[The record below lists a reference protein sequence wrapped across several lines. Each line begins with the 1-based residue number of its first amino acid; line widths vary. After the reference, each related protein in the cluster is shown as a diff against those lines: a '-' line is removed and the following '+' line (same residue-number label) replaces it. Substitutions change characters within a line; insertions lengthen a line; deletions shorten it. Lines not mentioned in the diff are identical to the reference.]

1 MQTGKFGYKD
11 ITYDEACTIE
21 KHSNVKEI
29 SVMRD
34 LGSFN
39 ASTGKREYFQL
50 AHIIGY
56 DQNAMKNLAE
66 NNLVEGRLPQN
77 TEEVLI
83 EYGNTMEEIGDVITQ
98 TLENGETKEYT
109 VVGIIEPN
117 NNISNTDELI
127 ALINREALKPE
138 DKVDITLLSYDVK
151 QIYSDY
157 YDIYYQLDSYI
168 TSTGSILDQKVQYNK
183 TLLEYEGAMDYTSD
197 FQKDI
202 YTLEGVFVGIVV
214 ICSAI
219 FIYSIINISI
229 VERKKYFG
237 ILKSIGATTKQMR
250 RSVRV
255 ELLIILL
262 IALPLGI
269 LIAIGLDFA
278 LVTILNN
285 ALPELATSYSA
296 VLSIFEENQ
305 QIIFAI
311 PLSSIVTAIIIVVAT
326 VYLSSMIPIRKT
338 TWSQAITLIKQNKE
352 KVRIKKKAKVK
363 ELKNVEFRLASKNIE
378 RYKTRYLA
386 VIMSLII
393 SIVLIIV
400 SSYYV
405 ENIVTKEYRAE
416 YNYGIVVQYE
426 RSKYGNLMEKII
438 DDIQESNIAEK
449 VIEKERISYTLL
461 VNKENISNTEKEFSQ
476 KLYGDC
482 GLMAHFDLI
491 FASHEFDYNNVLD
504 IYYLPIT
511 FLTLNEDAYN
521 AYLNEIGVDK
531 LEKNECIFVDYVNE
545 KTKYYDGIRLT
556 NYNEG
561 NMLTLKYSGTGR
573 VSTLEE
579 LQEDNL
585 KLKIEKI
592 TNKIPEN
599 LDYLETGPIIVGTEE
614 TIISL
619 YKQKYGENFELDDL
633 EYRNINLKVTDIEKT
648 NKFIE
653 TIKEKYNLNNLDE
666 SDFLNE
672 KNNNSIKGSGK
683 EPQELIDKTMIL
695 RNTFIYSFIGIITL
709 VGILNMY
716 NAINTNLEIRKR
728 EVVSLITIGMEEK
741 QINKML
747 FIENAICGLLAIIL
761 GIAIGIAIS
770 YIIYYINIDFTW
782 YAFEIPWLSIVFSI
796 IGIVL
801 VILIST
807 IYLKKKIFTNNLI
820 EVLKEEEI

>member
-1 MQTGKFGYKD
+1 
-11 ITYDEACTIE
+11 
-21 KHSNVKEI
+21 
-29 SVMRD
+29 MRD
-34 LGSFN
+34 LGSFD
-39 ASTGKREYFQL
+39 ASTGKRDYFQL

-66 NNLVEGRLPQN
+66 NNLVEGRFPQN

-83 EYGNTMEEIGDVITQ
+83 EYGNTMEDIGDVITQ

-109 VVGIIEPN
+109 VVGIIEPY
-117 NNISNTDELI
+117 NNISDPNEVI

-138 DKVDITLLSYDVK
+138 DEVDITLLSYNVK

-197 FQKDI
+197 FQKSI
-202 YTLEGVFVGIVV
+202 YTLEGVFIGIVV

-219 FIYSIINISI
+219 FIYSIINISV

-237 ILKSIGATTKQMR
+237 ILKSIGATAKQMR

-311 PLSSIVTAIIIVVAT
+311 PLSSI
-326 VYLSSMIPIRKT
+326 PIRKT

-378 RYKTRYLA
+378 RYKTRYIA

-393 SIVLIIV
+393 SIILIIV
-400 SSYYV
+400 CSYYI
-405 ENIVTKEYRAE
+405 ENIVTKEYRTD

-438 DDIQESNIAEK
+438 DDIQEANIAEK
-449 VIEKERISYTLL
+449 VIEKERMPYTLL

-491 FASHEFDYNNVLD
+491 FASHEYDFNNVFD

-561 NMLTLKYSGTGR
+561 DMLTLKYSGTSR

-633 EYRNINLKVTDIEKT
+633 EYRNIYLKVTDIEKA
-648 NKFIE
+648 NKFVE
-653 TIKEKYNLNNLDE
+653 TIKEKYNLNTLDE
-666 SDFLNE
+666 NDFLNE

-782 YAFEIPWLSIVFSI
+782 YAFEIPWLAIIFSI

-820 EVLKEEEI
+820 EVLKEEDI

>member
-1 MQTGKFGYKD
+1 
-11 ITYDEACTIE
+11 
-21 KHSNVKEI
+21 
-29 SVMRD
+29 MRD

-56 DQNAMKNLAE
+56 DQNAMNNLAE
-66 NNLVEGRLPQN
+66 NNLVEGRFPQN

-83 EYGNTMEEIGDVITQ
+83 EYGNTMEDIGDVITQ

-109 VVGIIEPN
+109 VVGIIEPC
-117 NNISNTDELI
+117 NNISNTDEVI

-138 DKVDITLLSYDVK
+138 DKVDITLLSYNVK

-197 FQKDI
+197 FQKSI
-202 YTLEGVFVGIVV
+202 YTLEGVFIGIVV

-219 FIYSIINISI
+219 FIYSIINISV

-237 ILKSIGATTKQMR
+237 ILKSIGATAKQMR

-378 RYKTRYLA
+378 RYKTRYIA

-400 SSYYV
+400 CSYYI
-405 ENIVTKEYRAE
+405 ENIAE
-416 YNYGIVVQYE
+416 KAYQSDYNYSIAIEYDE
-426 RSKYGNLMEKII
+426 SKYGNLMEKII
-438 DDIQESNIAEK
+438 DDIQKAKIAEK
-449 VIEKERISYTLL
+449 IISNYTASFTMLIDI
-461 VNKENISNTEKEFSQ
+461 ENISDTEKEFGE
-476 KLYGDC
+476 KLYGEEY
-482 GLMAHFDLI
+482 GLMAHFNLI
-491 FASHEFDYNNVLD
+491 FGSDEHDYSKALD
-504 IYYLPIT
+504 IYFRPIQI
-511 FLTLNEDAYN
+511 LILNEDVHN
-521 AYLNEIGVDK
+521 TYLNSIGVDK
-531 LEKNECIFVDYVNE
+531 LEDNECIFVDYVNE
-545 KTKYYDGIRLT
+545 KTKYYDGIHLT
-556 NYNEG
+556 NYKDGDE
-561 NMLTLKYSGTGR
+561 LILKISGVNAR
-573 VSTLEE
+573 STLEE
-579 LQEDNL
+579 VQEDNL
-585 KLKIEKI
+585 KLKIKKI
-592 TNKIPEN
+592 TDKIPGDLN
-599 LDYLETGPIIVGTEE
+599 YLENGPVIVGTEE
-614 TIISL
+614 TISSL
-619 YKQKYGENFELDDL
+619 FRQLYGSKYGSNSESSSGMKNNAI
-633 EYRNINLKVTDIEKT
+633 YLKVDNIEATD
-648 NKFIE
+648 KFVE
-653 TIKEKYNLNNLDE
+653 TIKEKYNLEYLDGD
-666 SDFLNE
+666 DFTFNY
-672 KNNNSIKGSGK
+672 NTNSITSW
-683 EPQELIDKTMIL
+683 ETESQDNIDNTMIL

-820 EVLKEEEI
+820 GVLKEEEI

>member
-1 MQTGKFGYKD
+1 
-11 ITYDEACTIE
+11 
-21 KHSNVKEI
+21 
-29 SVMRD
+29 MRD
-34 LGSFN
+34 LGSFD
-39 ASTGKREYFQL
+39 ASTGKRDYFQL

-83 EYGNTMEEIGDVITQ
+83 EYGNTMEDIGDVITQ

-109 VVGIIEPN
+109 VVGIIEPY
-117 NNISNTDELI
+117 NNISDPNEVI

-138 DKVDITLLSYDVK
+138 DEVDITLLSYNVN

-197 FQKDI
+197 FQKSI
-202 YTLEGVFVGIVV
+202 YTLEGVFIGIVV

-219 FIYSIINISI
+219 FIYSIINISV

-237 ILKSIGATTKQMR
+237 ILKSIGATAKQMR

-378 RYKTRYLA
+378 RYKTRYIA

-393 SIVLIIV
+393 SIILIIV
-400 SSYYV
+400 CSYYI
-405 ENIVTKEYRAE
+405 ENIVTKEYRAD

-426 RSKYGNLMEKII
+426 RSKNGNLMEKII
-438 DDIQESNIAEK
+438 DDIQEANIAEK
-449 VIEKERISYTLL
+449 VIEKERMPYTLL
-461 VNKENISNTEKEFSQ
+461 VNKENISNTEKEISQ

-491 FASHEFDYNNVLD
+491 FASHEYDFNNVLD

-521 AYLNEIGVDK
+521 AYINEIGVDK

-561 NMLTLKYSGTGR
+561 DMLTLKYSGTSR

-633 EYRNINLKVTDIEKT
+633 EYRNIYLKVTDIEKA
-648 NKFIE
+648 NKFVE
-653 TIKEKYNLNNLDE
+653 TIKEKYNLNTLDE
-666 SDFLNE
+666 NDFLNE

-807 IYLKKKIFTNNLI
+807 IYLKKKIFINNLI

>member
-1 MQTGKFGYKD
+1 
-11 ITYDEACTIE
+11 
-21 KHSNVKEI
+21 
-29 SVMRD
+29 MRD

-56 DQNAMKNLAE
+56 DQNAMNNLAE
-66 NNLVEGRLPQN
+66 NNLVEGRFPQN

-83 EYGNTMEEIGDVITQ
+83 EYGNTMEDIGDVITQ

-109 VVGIIEPN
+109 VVGIIEPY
-117 NNISNTDELI
+117 NNISDPNEVI

-138 DKVDITLLSYDVK
+138 DEVDITLLSYNVK

-197 FQKDI
+197 FQKSI
-202 YTLEGVFVGIVV
+202 YTLEGVFIGIVV

-219 FIYSIINISI
+219 FIYSIINISV

-237 ILKSIGATTKQMR
+237 ILKSIGATAKQMR

-378 RYKTRYLA
+378 RYKTRYIA

-393 SIVLIIV
+393 SIILIIV
-400 SSYYV
+400 CSYYI
-405 ENIVTKEYRAE
+405 ENIVTKEYRAD

-426 RSKYGNLMEKII
+426 RSKNGNLMEKII
-438 DDIQESNIAEK
+438 DDIQEANIAEK
-449 VIEKERISYTLL
+449 VIEKERMPYTLL

-491 FASHEFDYNNVLD
+491 FASHEYDFNNVFD

-561 NMLTLKYSGTGR
+561 DMLTLKYSGTSR

-633 EYRNINLKVTDIEKT
+633 EYRNIYLKVTDIEKA
-648 NKFIE
+648 NKFVE
-653 TIKEKYNLNNLDE
+653 TIKEKYNLNTLDE
-666 SDFLNE
+666 NDFLNE

-782 YAFEIPWLSIVFSI
+782 YAFEIPWLAIIFSI

-820 EVLKEEEI
+820 EVLKEEDI

>member
-1 MQTGKFGYKD
+1 
-11 ITYDEACTIE
+11 
-21 KHSNVKEI
+21 
-29 SVMRD
+29 MRD

-56 DQNAMKNLAE
+56 DQNAMNNLAE
-66 NNLVEGRLPQN
+66 NNLVEGRFPQN

-83 EYGNTMEEIGDVITQ
+83 EYGNTMEDIGDVITQ

-109 VVGIIEPN
+109 VVGIIEPY
-117 NNISNTDELI
+117 NNISDPNEVI

-138 DKVDITLLSYDVK
+138 DKVDITLLSYNVK

-197 FQKDI
+197 FQKSI
-202 YTLEGVFVGIVV
+202 YTLEGVFIGIVV

-219 FIYSIINISI
+219 FIYSIINISV

-237 ILKSIGATTKQMR
+237 ILKSIGATAKQMR

-378 RYKTRYLA
+378 RYKTRYIA

-400 SSYYV
+400 CSYYI
-405 ENIVTKEYRAE
+405 ENIAE
-416 YNYGIVVQYE
+416 KAYQSDYNYSIAIEYDE
-426 RSKYGNLMEKII
+426 SKYGNLMEKII
-438 DDIQESNIAEK
+438 DDIQEAKIAEK
-449 VIEKERISYTLL
+449 IISNYTTSFTMLIDI
-461 VNKENISNTEKEFSQ
+461 ENISDTEKEFGE
-476 KLYGDC
+476 KLYGEEY
-482 GLMAHFDLI
+482 GLMAHFNLI
-491 FASHEFDYNNVLD
+491 FGSDEHDYSKALD
-504 IYYLPIT
+504 IYFRPIQI
-511 FLTLNEDAYN
+511 LILNEDVHN
-521 AYLNEIGVDK
+521 TYLNSIGVDK
-531 LEKNECIFVDYVNE
+531 LEDNECIFVDYVNE
-545 KTKYYDGIRLT
+545 KTKYYDGIHLT
-556 NYNEG
+556 NYKDGDE
-561 NMLTLKYSGTGR
+561 LILKISGVNAR
-573 VSTLEE
+573 STLEE
-579 LQEDNL
+579 VQEDNL
-585 KLKIEKI
+585 KLKIKKI
-592 TNKIPEN
+592 TDKIPVDLN
-599 LDYLETGPIIVGTEE
+599 YLENGPVIVGTEE
-614 TIISL
+614 TISSL
-619 YKQKYGENFELDDL
+619 FRQLYGSKYGSNSESSSGMKNNAI
-633 EYRNINLKVTDIEKT
+633 YLKVDNIEATD
-648 NKFIE
+648 KFVE
-653 TIKEKYNLNNLDE
+653 TIKEKYNLEYLDGD
-666 SDFLNE
+666 DFTFNY
-672 KNNNSIKGSGK
+672 NTNSITSW
-683 EPQELIDKTMIL
+683 ETESQDNIDNTMIL

-796 IGIVL
+796 IEIVL

-820 EVLKEEEI
+820 GVLKEEEI

>member
-1 MQTGKFGYKD
+1 
-11 ITYDEACTIE
+11 
-21 KHSNVKEI
+21 
-29 SVMRD
+29 MRD

-56 DQNAMKNLAE
+56 DQNAMNNLAE
-66 NNLVEGRLPQN
+66 NNLVEGRFPQN

-83 EYGNTMEEIGDVITQ
+83 EYGNTMEDIGDVITQ

-109 VVGIIEPN
+109 VVGIIEPY
-117 NNISNTDELI
+117 NNISDPNEFI

-138 DKVDITLLSYDVK
+138 DEVDITLLSYNVK

-197 FQKDI
+197 FQKSI
-202 YTLEGVFVGIVV
+202 YTLEGVFIGIVV

-219 FIYSIINISI
+219 FIYSIINISV

-237 ILKSIGATTKQMR
+237 ILKSIGATAKQMR

-378 RYKTRYLA
+378 RYKTRYIA

-393 SIVLIIV
+393 SIILIIV
-400 SSYYV
+400 CSYYI
-405 ENIVTKEYRAE
+405 ENIVTKEYRAD

-426 RSKYGNLMEKII
+426 RSKNGNLMEKII
-438 DDIQESNIAEK
+438 DDIQEANIAEK
-449 VIEKERISYTLL
+449 VIEKERMPYTLL

-491 FASHEFDYNNVLD
+491 FASHEYDFNNVFD

-561 NMLTLKYSGTGR
+561 DMLTLKYSGTSR

-633 EYRNINLKVTDIEKT
+633 EYRNIYLKVTDIEKA
-648 NKFIE
+648 NKFVE
-653 TIKEKYNLNNLDE
+653 TIKEKYNLNTLDE
-666 SDFLNE
+666 NDFLNE

-782 YAFEIPWLSIVFSI
+782 YAFEIPWLAIIFSI

-820 EVLKEEEI
+820 EVLKEEDI

>member
-1 MQTGKFGYKD
+1 
-11 ITYDEACTIE
+11 
-21 KHSNVKEI
+21 
-29 SVMRD
+29 MRD

-56 DQNAMKNLAE
+56 DQNAMNNLAE
-66 NNLVEGRLPQN
+66 NNLVEGRFPQN

-83 EYGNTMEEIGDVITQ
+83 EYGNTMEDIGDVITQ

-109 VVGIIEPN
+109 VVGIIEPY
-117 NNISNTDELI
+117 NNISDPNEVI

-138 DKVDITLLSYDVK
+138 DEVDITLLSYNVK

-197 FQKDI
+197 FQKSI
-202 YTLEGVFVGIVV
+202 YTLEGVFIGIVV

-219 FIYSIINISI
+219 FIYSIINISV

-237 ILKSIGATTKQMR
+237 ILKSIGATAKQMR

-378 RYKTRYLA
+378 RYKTRYIA

-393 SIVLIIV
+393 SIILIIV
-400 SSYYV
+400 CSYYI
-405 ENIVTKEYRAE
+405 ENIVTKEYRAD

-426 RSKYGNLMEKII
+426 RSKNGNLMEKII
-438 DDIQESNIAEK
+438 DDIQEANIAEK
-449 VIEKERISYTLL
+449 VIEKERMPYTLL

-491 FASHEFDYNNVLD
+491 FASHEYDFNNVFD

-561 NMLTLKYSGTGR
+561 DMLTLKYSCTSR

-633 EYRNINLKVTDIEKT
+633 EYRNIYLKVTDIEKA
-648 NKFIE
+648 NKFVE
-653 TIKEKYNLNNLDE
+653 TIKEKYNLNTLDE
-666 SDFLNE
+666 NDFLNE

-782 YAFEIPWLSIVFSI
+782 YAFEIPWLAIIFSI

-820 EVLKEEEI
+820 EVLKEEDI